1 MTLPRVEV
9 PKVQLVQ
16 ARSASHS
23 RQHCA
28 GPQHAAAVISQR
40 SAAFDTRRKC
50 SAAACTSRGR
60 DTFSP
65 RHIIFSPRAGAPS
78 PPSMGGSDYGLA
90 TPRSHRAPCT
100 CTGPCAAA
108 GAPCCY
114 SVCTQ
119 LGARVAQ
126 AAPRSAAALE
136 RYWLASSRARGPR
149 DTKANDDR
157 PRRTRRSRERLLGSR
172 SPTTVVCP
180 GYKAAYTYIK
190 RFNGVIDESFYKRSM
205 LCHVAEP
212 AQSEARSSSSV
223 RSETQ

>member
-1 MTLPRVEV
+1 MLAT
-9 PKVQLVQ
+9 
-16 ARSASHS
+16 
-23 RQHCA
+23 
-28 GPQHAAAVISQR
+28 
-40 SAAFDTRRKC
+40 
-50 SAAACTSRGR
+50 RGR
-60 DTFSP
+60 TVSSVDGWIGLWSGHPQKSP
-65 RHIIFSPRAGAPS
+65 RTMYVHWAMR
-78 PPSMGGSDYGLA
+78 
-90 TPRSHRAPCT
+90 
-100 CTGPCAAA
+100 A

-119 LGARVAQ
+119 LVARVAQ

-149 DTKANDDR
+149 DAKANDDR

-212 AQSEARSSSSV
+212 VQSEARSSSSV